1 MKVKELVSCVN
12 LEGIE
17 MKYSYLMESKEY
29 NNETVYGIVVKR
41 ESIENGKV
49 VNSIEER
56 VDIISKKKDLVQNL
70 LDLLYKNQVSPI
82 HLIDIIGET
91 VDNCVFEFN

>member
-29 NNETVYGIVVKR
+29 NNETVYGIVAKR

-49 VNSIEER
+49 VNSIEEE
-56 VDIISKKKDLVQNL
+56 KKAMKVSLFIY
-70 LDLLYKNQVSPI
+70 YK
-82 HLIDIIGET
+82 
-91 VDNCVFEFN
+91 